1 MTRKE
6 EFKREAKGYAWSH
19 QTLGVDKITFESED
33 DKLIDVYNMV
43 RVPIYNN
50 MYYAAYFGMAYAN
63 RTMLEKLKEFVDH
76 HTDIKDVYEFI
87 AQNVV
92 K

>member
-1 MTRKE
+1 MTRKKE
-6 EFKREAKGYAWSH
+6 LEREAKGYAWSH
-19 QTLGVDKITFESED
+19 DTLGVDKITFESED
-33 DKLIDVYNMV
+33 NKWIDSSTMV
-43 RVPIYNN
+43 RVPIYNKIYN
-50 MYYAAYFGMAYAN
+50 AAYFGMAYAD

-87 AQNVV
+87 KAQ